1 MQNAC
6 NCSSCPHQCNNAVD
20 NKNESMNDLAKL
32 KAQKLIDSLKND
44 IQALGFK
51 TEETED
57 GIKVSN

>member
-1 MQNAC
+1 MQNSC
-6 NCSSCPHQCNNAVD
+6 NCSSCPHQCNNAD
-20 NKNESMNDLAKL
+20 DENESMDDLAKL